1 MTYIIVSQSFS
12 MSIKTLAAKAM
23 TNGFINTIKEEAKN
37 REGKVNMA
45 RLGVEAI
52 GVLVLVVIWT
62 LIPQIGAAITT
73 GMPDLPAGSA
83 WAAAGN
89 GTSLWIQ
96 AEPMLRICVIVL
108 IAALILAVIFELRA
122 GKRS

>member
-1 MTYIIVSQSFS
+1 
-12 MSIKTLAAKAM
+12 MSIKTLATKAM
-23 TNGFINTIKEEAKN
+23 TNGFMKTIKEEAKN

-52 GVLVLVVIWT
+52 GILVLVVIWT
-62 LIPQIGAAITT
+62 LIPQIGNAITS
-73 GMPDLPAGSA
+73 GMPALPEGSA
-83 WAAAGN
+83 WGTAAN

-122 GKRS
+122 SKRS